1 VKNKPIIIV
10 AGEPYS
16 VFLEIFFKTLK
27 SKEIKLIKSPI
38 IIIASKENLIKQM
51 KKLNFLFKIRIIDK
65 ELLNNKSINNNSIN
79 LIDVKFRFNK
89 VFDKISKKSNNYI
102 SECFKLG
109 LDLMRKN
116 KAKGL
121 VNGPISKKHF
131 LNSKFPGIT
140 EYLASKTNKRGKEV
154 MLIYNKNLS
163 VSTVTTH
170 LPLKNIFKEITKS
183 KIIKNITT
191 VNNFYKKV
199 LNKKPKIAVCGLNP
213 HCESG
218 KKNNE
223 EKKIIIPAIKGA
235 LKKKIKVFGPYA
247 ADTLFIKKNVNKFDV
262 VLGMYHDQVLTPIK
276 TLYQFDAINITLGL
290 PFIRVSPDHG
300 TNNQMLGKN
309 KSDPTSLKK
318 SLIFLDQNSA
328 S

>member
-1 VKNKPIIIV
+1 MNNKPIIII

-38 IIIASKENLIKQM
+38 IIIASKENLVKQM
-51 KKLNFLFKIRIIDK
+51 KKLKFSFKIKTVNR
-65 ELLNNKSINNNSIN
+65 ELLNIRSINNNSIN
-79 LIDVKFRFNK
+79 LIDVKFNFNK
-89 VFDKISKKSNNYI
+89 VFDKISKKSNSYI
-102 SECFKLG
+102 SKCFKLG
-109 LDLMRKN
+109 LNLMKKN

-121 VNGPISKKHF
+121 LNGPISKKHF

-140 EYLASKTNKRGKEV
+140 EYLASKTNSSGKEV

-163 VSTVTTH
+163 VSTITTH
-170 LPLKNIFKEITKS
+170 LPLKNIFKEITKN
-183 KIIKNITT
+183 KIVKNITT
-191 VNNFYKKV
+191 VNNFYKKI

-213 HCESG
+213 HCESS

-223 EKKIIIPAIKGA
+223 ENKIIIPAIKYA
-235 LKKKIKVFGPYA
+235 SKKKIKVFGPYA

-300 TNNQMLGKN
+300 TNNAMLGKN

-318 SLIFLDQNSA
+318 SLIFLDKKSVN
-328 S
+328 

>member
-1 VKNKPIIIV
+1 MKTKPIIIV

-16 VFLEIFFKTLK
+16 IFSEILFKLYK
-27 SKEIKLIKSPI
+27 SKILKNFRRPLI
-38 IIIASKENLIKQM
+38 LIGSTKVFQTQM
-51 KKLNFLFKIRIIDK
+51 KKLKYKIKFNEIKKKDISN
-65 ELLNNKSINNNSIN
+65 LNLTNMSINIIN
-79 LIDVKFRFNK
+79 VDLNFKNK
-89 VFDKISKKSNNYI
+89 INKISSFSSNYI
-102 SECFKLG
+102 SKCFKIAFELIKKKKINT
-109 LDLMRKN
+109 LI
-116 KAKGL
+116 
-121 VNGPISKKHF
+121 NGPISKKDF
-131 LNSKFPGIT
+131 LSSKFPGIT
-140 EYLASKTNKRGKEV
+140 EYLASKTNRRGKEV

-191 VNNFYKKV
+191 VDNFYKKI

-218 KKNNE
+218 NKNNE
-223 EKKIIIPAIKGA
+223 EKKIIIPAIKSVS
-235 LKKKIKVFGPYA
+235 KKIKVSGPYA
-247 ADTLFIKKNVNKFDV
+247 TDTLFIKKNVNKFDV

-300 TNNQMLGKN
+300 PNSNMYLKN
-309 KSDPTSLKK
+309 KSDPS
-318 SLIFLDQNSA
+318 SIFCAMNFINKI
-328 S
+328 

>member
-1 VKNKPIIIV
+1 MNNKPIIIV

-27 SKEIKLIKSPI
+27 TKEVKLIKSPI
-38 IIIASKENLIKQM
+38 IIIASKENLVKQM
-51 KKLNFLFKIRIIDK
+51 KKLKFSFKIKTINK
-65 ELLNNKSINNNSIN
+65 ELLNIKSINNNSIN
-79 LIDVKFRFNK
+79 LIDVKFNFNK
-89 VFDKISKKSNNYI
+89 VFDKISKKSNSYI

-109 LDLMRKN
+109 LNLMKKN

-121 VNGPISKKHF
+121 LNGPISKKHF

-140 EYLASKTNKRGKEV
+140 EYLASKTNSRGKEV

-191 VNNFYKKV
+191 LDNFYKKI

-218 KKNNE
+218 NKNNE
-223 EKKIIIPAIKGA
+223 EKKIIIPAIKSVS
-235 LKKKIKVFGPYA
+235 KKIKVSGPYA
-247 ADTLFIKKNVNKFDV
+247 ADTLFIKKNVKKFDV

-318 SLIFLDQNSA
+318 SLIFLDKNSV

>member
-1 VKNKPIIIV
+1 MNNKPIIIV

-27 SKEIKLIKSPI
+27 TKEVKLIKSPI
-38 IIIASKENLIKQM
+38 IIIASKENLVKQM
-51 KKLNFLFKIRIIDK
+51 KKLKFSFKIKTINK
-65 ELLNNKSINNNSIN
+65 ELLNIKSINNNSIN
-79 LIDVKFRFNK
+79 LIDVKFNFNK
-89 VFDKISKKSNNYI
+89 VFDKISKKSNSYI

-109 LDLMRKN
+109 LNLMKKN

-121 VNGPISKKHF
+121 LNGPISKKHF

-183 KIIKNITT
+183 KIMKNITT

-223 EKKIIIPAIKGA
+223 EKKIIIPAINL
-235 LKKKIKVFGPYA
+235 LKKINLYIDGPFP
-247 ADTLFIKKNVNKFDV
+247 ADTFFLKKNINKYDV
-262 VLGMYHDQVLTPIK
+262 VVGMYHDQVLTPLK
-276 TLYQFDAINITLGL
+276 TLYNFNAINITLGL
-290 PFIRVSPDHG
+290 PFIRISPDHG
-300 TNNQMLGKN
+300 PNKAMLGKN
-309 KSDPTSLKK
+309 ISDPS
-318 SLIFLDQNSA
+318 SIFYAMNFINKIG
-328 S
+328 